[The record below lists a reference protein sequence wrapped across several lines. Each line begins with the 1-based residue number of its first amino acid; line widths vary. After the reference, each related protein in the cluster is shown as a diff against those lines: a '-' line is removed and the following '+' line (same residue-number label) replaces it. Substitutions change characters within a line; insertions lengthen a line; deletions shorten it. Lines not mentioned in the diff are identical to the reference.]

1 MPRVFHRDEQI
12 EEFGVVYADRLP
24 PKRLIRLQVCQALPH
39 RVKALRDAG
48 LARSRDQRV
57 QVRFRRCVAHVDR

>member
-12 EEFGVVYADRLP
+12 EECGVVYADRLP
-24 PKRLIRLQVCQALPH
+24 PTRLIRLQVCQALPH
-39 RVKALRDAG
+39 RVEAFQDAG